1 VDTVAEGQDAQ
12 PVAERCQGI
21 TEGVRWLDG
30 VPAESSG
37 ARSGQHPPV
46 LPAFEHDLVNAVN
59 PPEGEPGANT
69 MHHIG
74 VTMTSILT
82 KADLDRAQ
90 LH

>member
-1 VDTVAEGQDAQ
+1 LLKGKMPSPSPKGAKASPKESVGSTV
-12 PVAERCQGI
+12 CQQS
-21 TEGVRWLDG
+21 L
-30 VPAESSG
+30 PAL
-37 ARSGQHPPV
+37 APANTPPV